1 MTDNWTPNNRGF
13 QARRKPK
20 PKSEETKVMMVDC
33 PCCHGLRSMLVYD
46 EEDKTQPPQKFTC
59 THCEGKGEVYA
70 EDEE

>member
-1 MTDNWTPNNRGF
+1 M
-13 QARRKPK
+13 
-20 PKSEETKVMMVDC
+20 MMVDC

-46 EEDKTQPPQKFTC
+46 EADKTQPPQKFTC